1 MIEDKSTYA
10 YQLRH
15 LANPSFDKI
24 RNLAKDFILKL
35 SEQLKDELYE
45 EIERGEK
52 QLETEPELMYYLYAF
67 GKMHKAKL
75 DYAFEH
81 LPESFFEIP
90 ELNIIDYGCG
100 QAMATMCYADF
111 LREHGYEQKI
121 RRVTLIEPSEAAL
134 KRAALHV
141 SVFFPDAE
149 TVTINKGFDDL
160 ESKDI
165 VCDEDIPTLHLLS
178 NVLDMEYNCNN
189 ETQFAFNLDIFIQ
202 NVKSFLGLSNLFVC
216 VGPYFGKD
224 SDRSKRM
231 DDFANNLMEGII
243 YTVDL
248 NSFELDP
255 NYSWTCM
262 VRCFGVG
269 NLGIAL
275 HKEKAGTVNSNVKPS
290 FTNFLT
296 YKGMRRVFIGLK
308 EIVNSET
315 GQKESWQELILGQS
329 QDDPNAEIIRISSKL
344 GTINANFL
352 ILNKDKLQVASHPD
366 WKYKRLC
373 IEDRPESTLRE
384 NLSTEVTIKDI
395 ENGIEDKFGVVYSK
409 DGKRLVSAE
418 NCDCKTYT
426 INKGIKVICD
436 RAFFCCKSL
445 QSIVIP
451 NSVTSIGHSAFQDC
465 ASLQSIVIPESVTSI
480 GNHAFK
486 SCESLQSIAI
496 PNSVTSIGDSTF
508 WGCDSLQSIVIPNS
522 VTSIGNSAFSYCV
535 SLQSIVIPNS
545 VTSIGHSAFLDCA
558 SLQSIVIPKGVSS
571 IGDSAFFGCKSL
583 QSIVIPDNVKSIG
596 LNPFGNSGI
605 HSIVSHSIFF
615 KVDGKALYDQNK
627 KMLIAFYSNDTHFVI
642 PNSVTNIGDSAFFG
656 CESLDSI
663 VIPDSVTNIGDS
675 AFFGCKSLGS
685 IVIPNSVTNIGNRAF
700 RGCTYLQSIV
710 IPDSVTSIGDNTF
723 SYCLSLQSI
732 VIPNSVTSIGDST
745 FYECSYL
752 QSIVIPNSVKSIG
765 NSAFSYCKSLQSIVI
780 PNSVTSIGDGAF
792 FGCESLDSIV
802 IPDSVTNIGA
812 NPFDNSVISSIVSH
826 SIFFKVDGKAL
837 YDQNKK
843 MLIAFYSN
851 DTHFVIPDS
860 VTSIGEC
867 AFFCC
872 RSLQSIV
879 IQDSVTSIGDN
890 AFSYCESLQSIVIPD
905 NVTKIGDLTFRACHS
920 LQSIVIPE
928 SVTNIGDS
936 AFLFCDSLRAII
948 IPKGSRKKFEK
959 LLPDDID
966 KLVEQNSILKEKNSD
981 FDIYSQAF
989 PDDLPF

>member
-1 MIEDKSTYA
+1 MMIEDKSTYA

-52 QLETEPELMYYLYAF
+52 QLEIEPELMYYLYAF

-189 ETQFAFNLDIFIQ
+189 ETQFAFNLDVFIQ

-248 NSFELDP
+248 NSFEFDP

-290 FTNFLT
+290 FTNFMSF
-296 YKGMRRVFIGLK
+296 KGLRKVFIGVK
-308 EIVNSET
+308 SIINPET
-315 GQKESWQELILGQS
+315 NQKESWQELILGES
-329 QDDPNAEIIRISSKL
+329 KDDPNAEIIRISSKL

-352 ILNKDKLQVASHPD
+352 LSNKDKLQVASHPD

-384 NLSTEVTIKDI
+384 NLSTEVTDEDI
-395 ENGIEDKFGVVYSK
+395 ENGIIDEFGVIYSK
-409 DGKRLVSAE
+409 DGKRLLNAHY
-418 NCDCKTYT
+418 CDFETYT
-426 INKGIKVICD
+426 IKKGVKVICD
-436 RAFFCCKSL
+436 YAFHCAFLQSIVIPESVTSIGTNPFADSGVRSIVSHSKFFTVDRKALYDQKKKLLIACFSKGYHFVIADNVTSIGNWAFCGCHSL

-451 NSVTSIGHSAFQDC
+451 NSVTSIGKSAFLCCD
-465 ASLQSIVIPESVTSI
+465 SLQSIVVPNSVTSIGDWAFEYCKSLQSIVLPESVTSI
-480 GNHAFK
+480 GNGAF
-486 SCESLQSIAI
+486 E
-496 PNSVTSIGDSTF
+496 
-508 WGCDSLQSIVIPNS
+508 GCKALQSIVIPNS
-522 VTSIGNSAFSYCV
+522 VTSIGNHVFNCCESIQSIVIPYSVTSIGDWAFNCCE

-545 VTSIGHSAFLDCA
+545 
-558 SLQSIVIPKGVSS
+558 
-571 IGDSAFFGCKSL
+571 
-583 QSIVIPDNVKSIG
+583 
-596 LNPFGNSGI
+596 
-605 HSIVSHSIFF
+605 
-615 KVDGKALYDQNK
+615 
-627 KMLIAFYSNDTHFVI
+627 M
-642 PNSVTNIGDSAFFG
+642 TN
-656 CESLDSI
+656 
-663 VIPDSVTNIGDS
+663 
-675 AFFGCKSLGS
+675 
-685 IVIPNSVTNIGNRAF
+685 
-700 RGCTYLQSIV
+700 
-710 IPDSVTSIGDNTF
+710 
-723 SYCLSLQSI
+723 
-732 VIPNSVTSIGDST
+732 
-745 FYECSYL
+745 
-752 QSIVIPNSVKSIG
+752 
-765 NSAFSYCKSLQSIVI
+765 
-780 PNSVTSIGDGAF
+780 IGDGAF
-792 FGCESLDSIV
+792 EDC
-802 IPDSVTNIGA
+802 
-812 NPFDNSVISSIVSH
+812 
-826 SIFFKVDGKAL
+826 K
-837 YDQNKK
+837 
-843 MLIAFYSN
+843 
-851 DTHFVIPDS
+851 
-860 VTSIGEC
+860 
-867 AFFCC
+867 
-872 RSLQSIV
+872 
-879 IQDSVTSIGDN
+879 
-890 AFSYCESLQSIVIPD
+890 
-905 NVTKIGDLTFRACHS
+905 
-920 LQSIVIPE
+920 
-928 SVTNIGDS
+928 
-936 AFLFCDSLRAII
+936 SLRAII

-959 LLPDDID
+959 LLPAYKD
-966 KLVEQNSILKEKNSD
+966 KLVEK
-981 FDIYSQAF
+981 
-989 PDDLPF
+989 